1 MAVGKLVKRQ
11 KELFKGVAVIV
22 ADAKRRINKNMSHVV
37 IAGEN
42 ARNEPVK
49 RTGVKDKVLVN
60 IDESATV
67 VDIIA
72 ELYPLFDANDRT
84 LAGLN
89 CLVDQIDRLF
99 VLPEPLTPINNL
111 SISVTIPFPAVCRS
125 KQSVK
130 KVYSEH
136 LSPFFHTGIRTAF

>member
-89 CLVDQIDRLF
+89 CLVDQIDKTF
-99 VLPEPLTPINNL
+99 L
-111 SISVTIPFPAVCRS
+111 SCRS
-125 KQSVK
+125 
-130 KVYSEH
+130 
-136 LSPFFHTGIRTAF
+136 P